1 MVFFDPF
8 IVRLCRWK
16 ISDPVFFM
24 VFHILSSSFRFGLLF
39 CLQPAVSGSRFHP
52 KLRFGK
58 AMHET
63 SRQIKDLRVKPSK
76 IQAAH
81 FTEKS
86 PRAKALPFFPK
97 RRSRFVG
104 KTDSNMR
111 SMLECH
117 RHVAI
122 SVFDLRAVSKI
133 WAGHF
138 TEKSPRAKALRFLCL
153 TCAPN
158 QRFGQVIKKILRLK
172 LRDEGIS
179 FRGTT
184 LIGMLFRLPPSQVHP
199 TLSIVLSS

>member
-1 MVFFDPF
+1 MGFDPCPPF
-8 IVRLCRWK
+8 L
-16 ISDPVFFM
+16 
-24 VFHILSSSFRFGLLF
+24 FHGFRSQKT
-39 CLQPAVSGSRFHP
+39 LQNVWYTAEEPSGDS
-52 KLRFGK
+52 L
-58 AMHET
+58 
-63 SRQIKDLRVKPSK
+63 
-76 IQAAH
+76 
-81 FTEKS
+81 
-86 PRAKALPFFPK
+86 
-97 RRSRFVG
+97 G

-122 SVFDLRAVSKI
+122 SVFDLRAKSKI
-133 WAGHF
+133 QASHF

-153 TCAPN
+153 SRALY
-158 QRFGQVIKKILRLK
+158 RRYRRLIKKILRLK